1 MEILEDKKL
10 LPSFAPKIDDIILAF
25 NEELRP
31 AANEL
36 AMALRIQGRAVEI
49 VLGEGKKLKWAYSY
63 ADRLGADRVMLI
75 APDEWKERKIR
86 VKDMKKQTD
95 KDGNQ
100 YDVLFDDL
108 VKQ

>member
-36 AMALRIQGRAVEI
+36 AMALRIQVR
-49 VLGEGKKLKWAYSY
+49 SQHST
-63 ADRLGADRVMLI
+63 RPR
-75 APDEWKERKIR
+75 
-86 VKDMKKQTD
+86 
-95 KDGNQ
+95 
-100 YDVLFDDL
+100 
-108 VKQ
+108 